1 MSKLVLFTSLV
12 IAVRRF
18 CWYPQTTVNSYI
30 FRMEVAE
37 VHQSKKGFI
46 SGIPLLLGIIL
57 LLGMGL
63 GLISSHYVLVVVL
76 VCFIFSVLFIE
87 RVLKKLFDDIL

>member
-1 MSKLVLFTSLV
+1 M
-12 IAVRRF
+12 
-18 CWYPQTTVNSYI
+18 Y
-30 FRMEVAE
+30 
-37 VHQSKKGFI
+37 QSKIGFI
-46 SGIPLLLGIIL
+46 SVILLLLGSIL
-57 LLGMGL
+57 LLAMGL

>member
-1 MSKLVLFTSLV
+1 MK
-12 IAVRRF
+12 
-18 CWYPQTTVNSYI
+18 
-30 FRMEVAE
+30 VAE
-37 VHQSKKGFI
+37 MHHSKKGLI

-57 LLGMGL
+57 MLAMGL

-87 RVLKKLFDDIL
+87 RVLKKLFEDIL